1 MSSSSSEPQQLRA
14 RSLVLADVEEQSEDE
29 KRWVGWVEKSLRH
42 ETAEALGAAAKVFT
56 VPRSLRETNPEA
68 YAPHVFSLGPYHHD
82 ARPELMDMQRFKLAG
97 AKRFEMLFS
106 GGGGG
111 GHTTIEHLKDRFLA
125 GGLEL
130 RIRAVYHRF
139 LDLNDTTLAWMMA
152 IDACFLLDFI
162 ENYRRREA
170 TDVVSSSANWINAVV
185 RDAMMLENQIPL
197 FVFARALEL
206 RHSTRREAA
215 KALHAV
221 VFRFILDVSPFK
233 NSASDAAN
241 NKRGAA
247 AIGDL
252 AKHAH
257 LLEVLYHF
265 LVPDA
270 TLLDDVDDQVVVE
283 EEEESPATA
292 AADGGEEVFSDDDVE
307 AQQATKP
314 TLEQEEEDYDK
325 VKEAASMA
333 SRLNVAP
340 VRFIKKNLAKVV
352 GTISRKAPALAA
364 LLPVLGKLMQ
374 SVDVEAQLNG
384 GGAEHPAEE
393 GGGAT
398 AMTAPRADEIRIP
411 SVEALARCGVRFTPA
426 PPEVGIEEGI
436 AFDRATATLR
446 LPVITLDANT
456 EVVLRNLVAYEAVA
470 VRGPLVLARYTELMN
485 GIIDTSKDVKILRRS
500 GVVVNH
506 MKSNKE
512 AAGMWNGMA
521 RATRL
526 TKVPRL
532 DAVISA
538 VNAHRS
544 RSLPARL
551 RKLLRR
557 YVFRSWKMLTLVASV
572 GLLLMTAL
580 QTFCS
585 AYPCE
590 NHWFSGMVLPVP
602 GTTDDPP
609 Q

>member
-1 MSSSSSEPQQLRA
+1 MSSLSEPQQPRA
-14 RSLVLADVEEQSEDE
+14 RSFALEDVEEQSEDE

-42 ETAEALGAAAKVFT
+42 ETAEALGAAAKVFS
-56 VPRSLRETNPEA
+56 VPRPLRDTNPEA
-68 YAPHVFSLGPYHHD
+68 YAPHVFSLGPYHQS
-82 ARPELMDMQRFKLAG
+82 RPELMDMQRFKLAG
-97 AKRFEMLFS
+97 AKRFEMLFA
-106 GGGGG
+106 G
-111 GHTTIEHLKDRFLA
+111 GHTIEHLKDRFLV

-130 RIRAVYHRF
+130 KIRAIYHRF

-162 ENYRRREA
+162 ENYRRHEA
-170 TDVVSSSANWINAVV
+170 TDVVSSSANWINTVV
-185 RDAMMLENQIPL
+185 CDAMMLENQIPL
-197 FVFARALEL
+197 FVFARTLEL
-206 RHSTRREAA
+206 RHSTRHEAA

-221 VFRFILDVSPFK
+221 VFRFIMDVSPFK
-233 NSASDAAN
+233 ISDAAN
-241 NKRGAA
+241 NKRGAG

-270 TLLDDVDDQVVVE
+270 TLLDDSTTGGGDQVVE
-283 EEEESPATA
+283 EEEAPAP
-292 AADGGEEVFSDDDVE
+292 AADGEEVFSDDVE
-307 AQQATKP
+307 AQQAMKK
-314 TLEQEEEDYDK
+314 TLEEEEEDYDK
-325 VKEAASMA
+325 VKQFVSQA

-340 VRFIKKNLAKVV
+340 VRFIKKHLIKVV
-352 GTISRKAPALAA
+352 GEISRKAPALAA
-364 LLPVLGKLMQ
+364 LVPVLGKLMQ

-384 GGAEHPAEE
+384 GAAEQAPEE
-393 GGGAT
+393 GAI
-398 AMTAPRADEIRIP
+398 TAPRADEIRIP

-426 PPEVGIEEGI
+426 PEGGIEGI

-456 EVVLRNLVAYEAVA
+456 EVVLRNLVAYEAVV
-470 VRGPLVLARYTELMN
+470 VRGPLVLARYMELMN

-526 TKVPRL
+526 TKVPKL

-544 RSLPARL
+544 RSAAARL
-551 RKLLRR
+551 RKLLRK
-557 YVFRSWKMLTLVASV
+557 YVFRSWKVLTLIASV

-590 NHWFSGMVLPVP
+590 NHWFSGMVLP

>member
-1 MSSSSSEPQQLRA
+1 MSSSSEPQQPRA
-14 RSLVLADVEEQSEDE
+14 RSFVLADVEEQSEDE

-42 ETAEALGAAAKVFT
+42 ETAETLGAAAKVFS
-56 VPRSLRETNPEA
+56 VPRSLRDTNLEA
-68 YAPHVFSLGPYHHD
+68 YAPHVFSLGPYHQ
-82 ARPELMDMQRFKLAG
+82 ARAELMDMQRFKLAG
-97 AKRFEMLFS
+97 AKRFEMLFA
-106 GGGGG
+106 G
-111 GHTTIEHLKDRFLA
+111 GHTIEHLKDRFLV
-125 GGLEL
+125 GGIEL
-130 RIRAVYHRF
+130 KIRAIYHRF

-162 ENYRRREA
+162 ENYRRNEA

-197 FVFARALEL
+197 FVFARTLEL
-206 RHSTRREAA
+206 RHSTRHEAA

-221 VFRFILDVSPFK
+221 VFRFIMDVSPFK
-233 NSASDAAN
+233 ISDAAN

-270 TLLDDVDDQVVVE
+270 TLLDDNTTGDGGDKVVE
-283 EEEESPATA
+283 EEEAPAP
-292 AADGGEEVFSDDDVE
+292 AADGEEVFSDDVE
-307 AQQATKP
+307 AQQAMKP
-314 TLEQEEEDYDK
+314 TLEQEGEDYDK
-325 VKEAASMA
+325 VKQAVSQA
-333 SRLNVAP
+333 SRFNVAP
-340 VRFIKKNLAKVV
+340 VRFIKKNLLKVV
-352 GTISRKAPALAA
+352 GKISRKAPALAA
-364 LLPVLGKLMQ
+364 LVPVLGKLMQ

-384 GGAEHPAEE
+384 GAEQALEE
-393 GGGAT
+393 GAI
-398 AMTAPRADEIRIP
+398 TAPRADEIRIP

-426 PPEVGIEEGI
+426 PEGGIEGI

-544 RSLPARL
+544 RSAAARL
-551 RKLLRR
+551 RKLLRK
-557 YVFRSWKMLTLVASV
+557 YVFRSWKVLTLIASV

-590 NHWFSGMVLPVP
+590 NHWFSGMVLP

>member
-1 MSSSSSEPQQLRA
+1 MLSEPPPQQPRA
-14 RSLVLADVEEQSEDE
+14 RSFAAADVEEQSEDE

-42 ETAEALGAAAKVFT
+42 ETAEALGAAAKVFS
-56 VPRSLRETNPEA
+56 VPRSLRDTNPDA
-68 YAPHVFSLGPYHHD
+68 YAPHVFSLGPYHQ

-97 AKRFEMLFS
+97 AKRFEMLLT
-106 GGGGG
+106 G
-111 GHTTIEHLKDRFLA
+111 GHTIEHIKDRFLV

-130 RIRAVYHRF
+130 KIRAIYHRF
-139 LDLNDTTLAWMMA
+139 LDLNDTTLVWMMA

-162 ENYRRREA
+162 ENYHRREA

-197 FVFARALEL
+197 FVFARTLEL
-206 RHSTRREAA
+206 RHSTRHEAA

-221 VFRFILDVSPFK
+221 VLRFIMDVCPFK
-233 NSASDAAN
+233 D
-241 NKRGAA
+241 KRGEV

-270 TLLDDVDDQVVVE
+270 TLLDDSTTGGGGDQGVMVE
-283 EEEESPATA
+283 EEIPATA
-292 AADGGEEVFSDDDVE
+292 AADGEEVDDDVE
-307 AQQATKP
+307 AQQAMKP
-314 TLEQEEEDYDK
+314 PLEEEDCEK
-325 VKEAASMA
+325 VKQALSQA

-340 VRFIKKNLAKVV
+340 LRFIKKNLIARPMALVGKIAHKV
-352 GTISRKAPALAA
+352 PALAA
-364 LLPVLGKLMQ
+364 LVPVLSKLMQ
-374 SVDVEAQLNG
+374 SVNVEAQLNG
-384 GGAEHPAEE
+384 GAEQAPEDGAI
-393 GGGAT
+393 
-398 AMTAPRADEIRIP
+398 TAPRADEIRIP
-411 SVEALARCGVRFTPA
+411 SVEELARCGVRFTPA
-426 PPEVGIEEGI
+426 PEGIEGI
-436 AFDRATATLR
+436 AFDRASATLR

-500 GVVVNH
+500 GVLVNH

-544 RSLPARL
+544 RSAAARV
-551 RKLLRR
+551 RKLFRK
-557 YVFRSWKMLTLVASV
+557 YVFRSWKMLTLLASI

-590 NHWFSGMVLPVP
+590 NHWFSGMVLP
-602 GTTDDPP
+602 GTTDDPA